1 MGNVSR
7 KTVEKNKEHV
17 LCSITFSMAIYVRG
31 TYRQTQLFYW
41 LIIVR
46 FTTTCFGPIP
56 GPSSDCITTYSRLYY
71 MLLIGNGCF
80 GELSIILRV
89 TMVCVFFHSIYNNIS
104 TGIKC
109 PGVSC
114 KYDTYRILLNM
125 CVQNILFVSILVWL
139 L

>member
-1 MGNVSR
+1 
-7 KTVEKNKEHV
+7 
-17 LCSITFSMAIYVRG
+17 
-31 TYRQTQLFYW
+31 
-41 LIIVR
+41 
-46 FTTTCFGPIP
+46 
-56 GPSSDCITTYSRLYY
+56 

-104 TGIKC
+104 TGINC

-125 CVQNILFVSILVWL
+125 YVQIILFVSILVWL
-139 L
+139 FVIVSYALFRLCIVIFVFVDRLFCPWCWPAV